1 MMSAGLEELLGG
13 RFTVERNI
21 SYLVQVKSLILLVM
35 VVGHLAYIS
44 WVALVTFTTA
54 NLTKHKRDTDRS

>member
-1 MMSAGLEELLGG
+1 MSAGLEELLGG

-35 VVGHLAYIS
+35 VVGHLSLHQLGRVGHIHNSKSYKAQKGYP
-44 WVALVTFTTA
+44 
-54 NLTKHKRDTDRS
+54 